1 MRPDTQLDYAV
12 FQLNPTRTR
21 CELHI
26 SAQGMSYKLA
36 AGLLQPF
43 LAHLKAA
50 EEQIAGG
57 GYSIRLEPPDPGCA
71 GWFTKGT
78 MERFVRFVSTPELL
92 ERVSYIEM
100 ELMEIE
106 KNIRLQ
112 SGDAPEDTQHA
123 EELLSKLAHSI
134 HPNGG
139 MPLAPER
146 LEKPAKESSEGVD
159 LMMEETTKQRLLRAL
174 EARHMMLEK
183 ELGVALGR
191 AIAAGFSVEHIK
203 DLIVFAET
211 FGAKRLWG
219 ACSNFMSLSKT
230 RQQSGLWQDD
240 FKSSAAGVGQA
251 EMAFGGNAVHHM
263 GFRENVDLHGRGS
276 RHDDLRRSS
285 LPSEGRPLLGDT
297 GLEKLTRRSSLDEL
311 TGEFLQV
318 AGRMKS
324 SGTMEGPNLDWSS
337 NWQAQGNRPVS
348 GEMQAGFAHL
358 GGNND
363 LRDSE
368 SAFKLNRGHQ
378 IMGAWRG
385 QPQNHPRHNVHP
397 LMHGPMHSSL
407 PAPFGFPGLPVPGYS
422 YSPYAGNPYMS
433 HAYAES
439 NGWLFP
445 SPGAPPLRSHPM
457 FNSTATSAANEQGE
471 VVLPVYQQHETHHST
486 LFKNKLHEALTPSMH
501 KATGELS
508 NMDEF
513 HEKPPTS
520 TLKSANGQP
529 VDNELHKEI
538 PDSTQRPG
546 SELVVNEPSASTEGR
561 TAEPSLESTQR
572 PANDLPADEDTQQTV
587 ISHQQLPSNNEREE
601 ESTIGLLVDEET
613 QQTVVTQQPLPNRNE
628 REEESTNVFL
638 HDENGES
645 FPERTRRLPIRSSSP
660 SRRSASPLKKVQIG
674 RSGSRRVIRNI
685 NHVAE
690 AIPEKIEG
698 ENNDKGASSENL
710 SEDNNDGKNVEEPKE
725 QLVRARVQDVIGLFE
740 RKKDAGDTKL
750 KPLRKDV
757 GRLPINNPML
767 KRWTDSGALKKEA
780 SEAEKSQIRNGALVA
795 STDYV
800 SEEGSSQLDVLERQG
815 ERSSILHEEN
825 AEFAVASN
833 FESCFKHIGS
843 EGSSFTW
850 KNLPNG
856 ESEGP
861 SDQESSGS
869 SCNLAQSE
877 QSPELDV
884 TVVPDSSK
892 ELADKSCNIV
902 INDDDNVPGA
912 DIAADIQSGHIKIDL
927 LKSLNDGQE
936 KEDGDLGVNPEATNP
951 KKASARDAKAKA
963 MQELL
968 ERRKATLGNRSGKS
982 NPLVDAQLRAEK
994 LRAYKAGLQKSKQE
1008 KDEEEKKRIED
1019 LKSQRKERIASRV
1032 SPQGGTSAQAP
1043 IAKQAPQTAPL
1054 TSTKSS
1060 PTAISHKISS
1070 SSPRNTTHV
1079 VASSLSSSLLKSKGA
1094 ADNKLYRT
1102 PKANE
1107 NALSLSQPSLSEL
1120 KKESPRATLAVRS
1133 STGSQCLSQMKKNL
1147 KDADPNTSPNAN
1159 GHSEEKRR
1167 SLPLATPRKGIPP
1180 ATDSKNEGSP
1190 VVKKPS
1196 KGPMTLKKQQKK
1208 LDSSPASGNPKKPTR
1223 EAAEVTFTEQVDAGN
1238 DAAVEVIMELSTE
1251 AGNEKKECAADII
1264 EASLDN
1270 TCSSLEKVGTTEDAN
1285 DDTQIRAPASIET
1298 AVLGSIDD
1306 SSCNV
1311 DEILSEPMGIQGL
1324 KEMEAPMAE
1333 LEPQMVP
1340 MACIDVESTEMDSE
1354 KNKEDNYE
1362 DNYSAP
1368 FAHVSAT
1375 DDNSTPLEDLD
1386 ASKEEELNA
1395 SLVNEL
1401 PTSRHVS
1408 TDECNSS
1415 LPAEVYNP
1423 PRALP
1428 SDSLLHSSK
1437 NLPRLH
1443 EAIQQA
1449 HSPDFI
1455 AGVSRSQKTRGDECG
1470 SGSTVRSSKDHAKGF
1485 KRLLLLGRKSGRSS
1499 SPNASE
1505 WVSVSMASEV
1515 GDDGEDFTG
1524 NGKKM
1529 GSRSAVANTD
1539 SVTRQADKPRNE
1551 SYSGNPSSKGSRS
1564 FFSLSTFR
1572 GKGDGK

>member
-100 ELMEIE
+100 ELMDIE

-112 SGDAPEDTQHA
+112 SEDAPEDNQHA
-123 EELLSKLAHSI
+123 EDLLSKLAHS
-134 HPNGG
+134 NGG
-139 MPLAPER
+139 MPLVPER

-159 LMMEETTKQRLLRAL
+159 LMREETTKQRLLRAL

-203 DLIVFAET
+203 DLIVFAEM

-230 RQQSGLWQDD
+230 RQQSGVWQDD
-240 FKSSAAGVGQA
+240 LKSSAAGVGQA
-251 EMAFGGNAVHHM
+251 EMAFGGNAAHHM

-324 SGTMEGPNLDWSS
+324 SGMMEGPNLDLSS
-337 NWQAQGNRPVS
+337 NWQSPFGGGNRPVS
-348 GEMQAGFAHL
+348 GEMQVGFAHL
-358 GGNND
+358 RGNND

-368 SAFKLNRGHQ
+368 SAFKLTRGHQ
-378 IMGAWRG
+378 IMGAWRR
-385 QPQNHPRHNVHP
+385 QPQNHPMHNLHP
-397 LMHGPMHSSL
+397 LMHGPMHPSL
-407 PAPFGFPGLPVPGYS
+407 PAPFGSPGLPVPGYS
-422 YSPYAGNPYMS
+422 YSPYAGNPYMG

-439 NGWLFP
+439 NGWQFP

-457 FNSTATSAANEQGE
+457 FNSTAASAANEQGE
-471 VVLPVYQQHETHHST
+471 VVLPVCQQHETHHST
-486 LFKNKLHEALTPSMH
+486 LFSNKLHEELTPSMH

-529 VDNELHKEI
+529 VDYELHKEI
-538 PDSTQRPG
+538 PDSTQRPA
-546 SELVVNEPSASTEGR
+546 SELAVNEPSASTEGR
-561 TAEPSLESTQR
+561 TTEPSLESTQR
-572 PANDLPADEDTQQTV
+572 PANDLSADEDTQQTV
-587 ISHQQLPSNNEREE
+587 LSHQQLPSNNEQEE
-601 ESTIGLLVDEET
+601 ESTIDLLVVEET

-638 HDENGES
+638 RDENGES

-685 NHVAE
+685 IHVAE

-698 ENNDKGASSENL
+698 ENNDKGATSESL
-710 SEDNNDGKNVEEPKE
+710 SEDNDDCKNVEEPKE

-757 GRLPINNPML
+757 GRIPINNPVL
-767 KRWTDSGALKKEA
+767 KRWTDPGALKKEA
-780 SEAEKSQIRNGALVA
+780 SEAEKSQIRNGASVA

-800 SEEGSSQLDVLERQG
+800 SEEGFSQLDVSERQG

-825 AEFAVASN
+825 AEFVVASN
-833 FESCFKHIGS
+833 FESCFKHNGS

-850 KNLPNG
+850 KNLPNS

-861 SDQESSGS
+861 SNQESSGS

-884 TVVPDSSK
+884 FVVPDSSK

-912 DIAADIQSGHIKIDL
+912 DIGADIQSGQIKANL
-927 LKSLNDGQE
+927 LKRLNDVQE
-936 KEDGDLGVNPEATNP
+936 KEDGDLGANSEAANL

-963 MQELL
+963 MQEFL
-968 ERRKATLGNRSGKS
+968 ERRKAMSGNRSGKS

-1019 LKSQRKERIASRV
+1019 LKSQRKERIAARV
-1032 SPQGGTSAQAP
+1032 SPHGGTSAQAP

-1060 PTAISHKISS
+1060 PTATSHKISS
-1070 SSPRNTTHV
+1070 LSPRNTTHV
-1079 VASSLSSSLLKSKGA
+1079 VASSLSSSLPKSKGA
-1094 ADNKLYRT
+1094 AGNKLPRT

-1107 NALSLSQPSLSEL
+1107 NASSLSQPSLSEL
-1120 KKESPRATLAVRS
+1120 KKESPKATLAVRS
-1133 STGSQCLSQMKKNL
+1133 STDSQCLSQMKKNL

-1180 ATDSKNEGSP
+1180 STDSKNEGSP

-1238 DAAVEVIMELSTE
+1238 DAVVEVTMELSTE
-1251 AGNEKKECAADII
+1251 TGNEKKDSSADII

-1270 TCSSLEKVGTTEDAN
+1270 TCSSLEKVGTTEDDN
-1285 DDTQIRAPASIET
+1285 DDAQIRAPESIET
-1298 AVLGSIDD
+1298 EVLGSIDD
-1306 SSCNV
+1306 SPCNV
-1311 DEILSEPMGIQGL
+1311 DEILSEPLGIQGL
-1324 KEMEAPMAE
+1324 KEMEAPMAD
-1333 LEPQMVP
+1333 LEPQTVP
-1340 MACIDVESTEMDSE
+1340 ISCIDVESTEMDCD

-1368 FAHVSAT
+1368 LAHLSAT
-1375 DDNSTPLEDLD
+1375 DDNSTLLEDLD
-1386 ASKEEELNA
+1386 ASKEEDLNA
-1395 SLVNEL
+1395 SLVNEP
-1401 PTSRHVS
+1401 PTNLHVS
-1408 TDECNSS
+1408 TDECHS

-1428 SDSLLHSSK
+1428 SDSPLHSSK
-1437 NLPRLH
+1437 NLPCLH

-1455 AGVSRSQKTRGDECG
+1455 AGVGRSQKTRGDEFG

-1499 SPNASE
+1499 SPNASD
-1505 WVSVSMASEV
+1505 WVSVSMVSEV
-1515 GDDGEDFTG
+1515 GDDGEDFTS